1 MSTIIKFLL
10 KEIEGEAQATR
21 NMLKIV
27 PADKYDWR
35 PHAKSMTLMQLTNH
49 IAELPA
55 WISMAFTTDGLDFAA
70 NPYESTTLTNTADI
84 LEMFDNN
91 YADGRAHLENAD
103 EADLEKPW
111 VLRSG
116 EHILADMNKYE
127 TVRVA
132 IAQGIHHRAQ
142 LGVFLRLLDVAIPGT
157 YGPSADE
164 LEKMQEYA

>member
-1 MSTIIKFLL
+1 MSTIIKLLL
-10 KEIEGEAQATR
+10 KEIKAEAQATR

-27 PADKYDWR
+27 PADKYDWK
-35 PHAKSMTLMQLTNH
+35 PHPKSMTVMQLTNH
-49 IAELPA
+49 IAELPS
-55 WISMAFTTDGLDFAA
+55 WIRMAFTTDGLDFAA
-70 NPYESTTLTNTADI
+70 NPYEPTTFTNTADI
-84 LEMFDNN
+84 LEMFENN
-91 YADGRAHLENAD
+91 YADGRAQLESAN

-116 EHILADMNKYE
+116 EHILSDMNKYE

-142 LGVFLRLLDVAIPGT
+142 LGVFLRLLNVAIPGT

-164 LEKMQEYA
+164 LEQMAQFA